1 MRQPRVRSC
10 LCSHHG
16 RSAHSGDAAPG
27 SIHMCLTGVIGSI
40 PRSLLA
46 CVWDIGPNGQPAGQG
61 QRKRSGS
68 VLRCVKTCAFMFQL
82 KVAHFSA
89 E

>member
-1 MRQPRVRSC
+1 MRQPRVWSC
-10 LCSHHG
+10 HCSHHG

-27 SIHMCLTGVIGSI
+27 STHRCLTGVVGSI

-46 CVWDIGPNGQPAGQG
+46 CVWDIGPNGQPAGQ
-61 QRKRSGS
+61 QRRRSGI
-68 VLRCVKTCAFMFQL
+68 VPRCVKTCAFMFQFI
-82 KVAHFSA
+82 VAHFSA